1 MARIPG
7 GLRRKAGTQ
16 TAPRAVLA
24 ASLPLTGPNARAV
37 GKALSPGGEDWQ
49 KQAWYHYDACGE
61 FRAAITWVA
70 NAVSKADLFAAETDP
85 ETGTVTGPTEDARA
99 IAAAATVLGGL
110 TRRAQL
116 LQTLAVHWQVPGESY
131 IIVRPQRP
139 VRGVEQPD
147 EWLAV
152 SGTRVTFKGTTWQ
165 YQDPAT
171 MLQVTLTAQDRLIR
185 VWSPHPNDGSKADSA
200 ARPALPILREIE
212 KSSQNIASKLDSRLA
227 GNGILP
233 VPQEMEFPREDG
245 VSLGQAFSDYLLEAM
260 EASLR
265 DPGSAAGQVPIVAVM
280 PAELIQAWKDS
291 HLDLATE
298 FDTAVPDLRK
308 DALARLAGTLDMP
321 NETAEGSTGGMNHWG
336 AWQVEETTYK
346 IFIEPLLDRLGDAI
360 THEWYWDALRAM
372 GEQNPERFVLAWE
385 TSSIVS
391 RPDRTGELKDL
402 WDDVLISDDYRRT
415 EMGIPD
421 DAVPDEEEKRRRELL
436 SLVAVAPTLLA
447 DPRIGNELFGFAI
460 APAAVAVDPAAAEV
474 EAGDEAP
481 TPERAL
487 PAVAEPAQDD
497 VPEGLVAAAELLV
510 FDALSR
516 AGGRLLTREYRGQF
530 QSTPKWELHT
540 EIPHT
545 DLDAL
550 LADSFQFADGVADQF
565 GVNRFDFKEV
575 LEDYVRA
582 RIDGCTKHHRAWLAR
597 DLKERRLLR

>member
-131 IIVRPQRP
+131 IIVRPRSP

-385 TSSIVS
+385 TSGIVS

-474 EAGDEAP
+474 EAGDAAP
-481 TPERAL
+481 EPERAL
-487 PAVAEPAQDD
+487 PAVAEPAQED
-497 VPEGLVAAAELLV
+497 VPEGLVAAAEFAV

-516 AGGRLLTREYRGQF
+516 AGKRLLTREHRGQF
-530 QSTPKWELHT
+530 GHVKAEELYLS
-540 EIPHT
+540 IPHT
-545 DLDAL
+545 RTADDLL
-550 LADSFQFADGVADQF
+550 EGSFAWIDGVADAF
-565 GVNRFDFKEV
+565 GVEPVRLREELDNYCACLIQAKRTHRRADLNMWLRTV
-575 LEDYVRA
+575 LR
-582 RIDGCTKHHRAWLAR
+582 
-597 DLKERRLLR
+597 

>member
-7 GLRRKAGTQ
+7 GLRRKARTES
-16 TAPRAVLA
+16 TPRTVLA
-24 ASLPLTGPNARAV
+24 ASLPLTGPNARVV
-37 GKALSPGGEDWQ
+37 GRALNPGTEDWQ

-61 FRAAITWVA
+61 FRSAITWVA
-70 NAVSKADLFAAETDP
+70 NAVSKADLYAAETDP

-99 IAAAATVLGGL
+99 IAAAATVLGGV

-131 IIVRPQRP
+131 IIVRPRGP

-152 SGTRVTFKGTTWQ
+152 SGTRVTFKGGSWQ
-165 YQDPAT
+165 YRDPLT
-171 MLQVTLTAQDRLIR
+171 LLQVALTAQDRLIR
-185 VWSPHPNDGSKADSA
+185 VWSPHPDDGSKADSA

-212 KSSQNIASKLDSRLA
+212 KASQSIAGRLDSRLA
-227 GNGILP
+227 MNGILP
-233 VPQEMEFPREDG
+233 IPQELDFPRPPG
-245 VSLGQAFSDYLLEAM
+245 VSVGEGFADMMLEHA
-260 EASLR
+260 EASLAN
-265 DPGSAAGQVPIVAVM
+265 PGSAASHVPLMPVL
-280 PAELIQAWKDS
+280 PAEMIAQWADA
-291 HLDLATE
+291 HMDLATA
-298 FDTAVPDLRK
+298 FDAAVVELRTV
-308 DALARLAGTLDMP
+308 ALARLAATLDMP

-385 TSSIVS
+385 TSNIIQ

-421 DAVPDEEEKRRRELL
+421 DAIPVEDEKRRRELL

-447 DPRIGNELFGFAI
+447 DPRIGEELFGFAV

-474 EAGDEAP
+474 EAGDAAP
-481 TPERAL
+481 EPERAL
-487 PAVAEPAQDD
+487 PAVAEDE
-497 VPEGLVAAAELLV
+497 VPEGLVAAAELVV

-530 QSTPKWELHT
+530 SAVPKWELHT
-540 EIPHT
+540 VIPLP
-545 DLDAL
+545 DGPRAPL
-550 LADSFQFADGVADQF
+550 LEGSFQFTDRVAHAFGVDPTSLDAVVRDYVADTVAYRQKHSREALRRCLHR
-565 GVNRFDFKEV
+565 VV
-575 LEDYVRA
+575 LR
-582 RIDGCTKHHRAWLAR
+582 
-597 DLKERRLLR
+597 